1 MVRCPREVLH
11 CVRKVTRMG
20 LSPMAALQI
29 ATINTAR
36 HYRLRNLRATAP
48 SYWADFIVFDN
59 LKKFVVRQ
67 TYKKGILVAEE
78 GPYLAPQF
86 SVTGCGSAHTG
97 CTRRQPRRAVPQ
109 QWPTAGTSSPC
120 AIAPGRPCRAA
131 GRIFVAVCFF
141 QTQAFREFPWSALTL
156 SRSSHRKP
164 TPSNPAADA
173 HVGVRPGGNGGCR
186 RSRCGFK
193 RKHSS
198 HDVRSTRQ

>member
-1 MVRCPREVLH
+1 
-11 CVRKVTRMG
+11 
-20 LSPMAALQI
+20 MAALQI

-173 HVGVRPGGNGGCR
+173 HVGVRPGETGAVGAVVAGSSASTVHMMSVRPVNSQPILKR
-186 RSRCGFK
+186 RS
-193 RKHSS
+193 SS
-198 HDVRSTRQ
+198 RPATRFRT